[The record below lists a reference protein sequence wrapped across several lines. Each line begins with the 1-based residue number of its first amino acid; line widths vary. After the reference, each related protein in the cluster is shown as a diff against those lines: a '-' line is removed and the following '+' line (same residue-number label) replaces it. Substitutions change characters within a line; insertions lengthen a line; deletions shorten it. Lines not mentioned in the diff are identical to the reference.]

1 MDILKSRI
9 DPVRNFANLPLA
21 SFIIWQLWTNFVIH
35 VQASNWVDT
44 PKTWLKMRIIG
55 GSLPFGRSTIVYRI
69 GSNVS
74 LLKVVRKITMA
85 NKMDLVE
92 KVAQTIGC
100 TKADAERAVESM
112 IETITTVLK
121 RGEEVSIAGL
131 GIFEAKTRA
140 GRTGRNPRTGA
151 TIQIKA
157 MKVPKFRASK
167 TLKDAI
173 K

>member
-1 MDILKSRI
+1 
-9 DPVRNFANLPLA
+9 
-21 SFIIWQLWTNFVIH
+21 
-35 VQASNWVDT
+35 
-44 PKTWLKMRIIG
+44 
-55 GSLPFGRSTIVYRI
+55 
-69 GSNVS
+69 
-74 LLKVVRKITMA
+74 MA

-92 KVAQTIGC
+92 KVAATIGC
-100 TKADAERAVESM
+100 TKADGERAVESV
-112 IETITTVLK
+112 IATITDCLK

-140 GRTGRNPRTGA
+140 GRTGRNPRTGQ

-167 TLKDAI
+167 TLKDAV